1 MDPLSIT
8 GSSFAIAGA
17 IAKASIAI
25 FEFSH
30 QAKDAS
36 EDLQGVS
43 RELQALAA
51 ILDPLTRNISRA
63 PKGTVTAEL
72 SEQLESSLDGC
83 ALVVG
88 RIDSTIHKY
97 QKDGGWT
104 RTKWV
109 LFGRGDMEKLR
120 GSLEAYKMAL
130 SLGLQFVSMWVALIP
145 L

>member
-17 IAKASIAI
+17 IAKASISI
-25 FEFSH
+25 LEFSH
-30 QAKDAS
+30 QAKEAS

-43 RELQALAA
+43 RELQALAV

-63 PKGTVTAEL
+63 PKGTVTKEL
-72 SEQLESSLDGC
+72 SEQLEASLDGC
-83 ALVVG
+83 ALVVS

-130 SLGLQFVSMWVALIP
+130 SLGLQFVSM
-145 L
+145 